1 MTDLIKTASQ
11 KPKRVTGDQGTV
23 EQQTV
28 ADQIAADEY
37 DAAKAATRRGMLAG
51 IKFAKISS
59 PGPR

>member
-1 MTDLIKTASQ
+1 MTDPIKTASQ
-11 KPKRVTGDQGTV
+11 KPKRASGDQGSV
-23 EQQTV
+23 EQQSIE
-28 ADQIAADEY
+28 DQIKADEY